1 MLQKLTISNYALITK
16 TVIDF
21 KKEFTVITGET
32 GAGKSIIFGAI
43 ELLIGARSTNKI
55 LKDPNSKCIVE
66 GIFSLNEQVLE
77 QLVKMDLDIEEDLI
91 IRREIRKNGSSR
103 SFINDSPVKLDQL
116 KLISKYIIEIN
127 GQHLI
132 NKMGSLN
139 FKYDFIDSFL
149 DDKTTLINYKNAFL
163 KYSKSL
169 ERQKIIVE
177 KVDVLNEKKDFL
189 KFQLDELSNYD
200 FQNWDEEAIQNDY
213 KIAANQDEINDILE
227 KINNIYSSNNG
238 LRDLFGDL
246 NSQAIDLKTN
256 LQDFTSISDR
266 IDSIKIEL
274 EDVFHEINQNFS
286 NLSADKKNL
295 HELDQ
300 QLRQINFLLKKFNVA
315 DLKSLIQKRDIFKK
329 ELSELSEMDLE
340 LKEVNN
346 LVESNKKQC
355 LETGNKLFK
364 LRSLNISTIEKK
376 INKVLKTLSMGH
388 ANFKI
393 ELIENSFITEY
404 GTDQIY
410 LLISVN
416 NNPKFSP
423 LHQFSSGGEL
433 SRIALAMKYI
443 SSSFNKISTL
453 IFDEIDSGISGKV
466 ASEVGSLLQE
476 ISTSSQVIN
485 ITHLPQV
492 AAIAKHHLNVN
503 KKVIAGEMESS
514 ISYLSKDDRIQVLAK
529 MLGGDKTGEAAL
541 NNALELLN

>member
-1 MLQKLTISNYALITK
+1 VLQKLTISNYALIAK

-43 ELLIGARSTNKI
+43 ELLVGARSTNKI

-77 QLVKMDLDIEEDLI
+77 QLIKMDLDIEEDLI

-116 KLISKYIIEIN
+116 KFISQYIIEIN

-132 NKMGSLN
+132 SKMGSLN

-169 ERQKIIVE
+169 ARQRIIIK

-238 LRDLFGDL
+238 LRDLLGDL

-256 LQDFTSISDR
+256 LEDFSSISDR

-286 NLSADKKNL
+286 NLSTDKKNL

-346 LVESNKKQC
+346 SVEFNKKMC
-355 LETGNKLFK
+355 HETAKKLFK
-364 LRSLNISTIEKK
+364 LRSLNIPTIEKK

-388 ANFKI
+388 AKFKI
-393 ELIENSFITEY
+393 ELIENSSITEY
-404 GTDQIY
+404 GIDQIY

-416 NNPKFSP
+416 NNSKFSS

-443 SSSFNKISTL
+443 SSSFNKIPTL

-514 ISYLSKDDRIQVLAK
+514 ISYLSKDDRIQILAK

>member
-1 MLQKLTISNYALITK
+1 MLQKLTISNYALISK
-16 TVIDF
+16 SVIDF

-43 ELLIGARSTNKI
+43 ELLIGARSSNKI
-55 LKDPNSKCIVE
+55 LKDPNSKCVVE
-66 GIFSLNEQVLE
+66 GVFSSNEQVLK

-116 KLISKYIIEIN
+116 KFISQYIIEIN

-149 DDKTTLINYKNAFL
+149 DENNTLVTYKNAYL
-163 KYSKSL
+163 NYSKSL
-169 ERQKIIVE
+169 ERQKIIVK

-227 KINNIYSSNNG
+227 KINNIYSSNSG

-246 NSQAIDLKTN
+246 NSQAIDLKIH
-256 LQDFTSISDR
+256 LQDFTSISER
-266 IDSIKIEL
+266 IDSVKIEL

-300 QLRQINFLLKKFNVA
+300 QLRQINFLLKKFNVT
-315 DLKSLIQKRDIFKK
+315 DLKSLILKRDIFKK
-329 ELSELSEMDLE
+329 ELSELSEMDQE

-346 LVESNKKQC
+346 LVESNKKLC
-355 LETGNKLFK
+355 LETGNELFE
-364 LRSLNISTIEKK
+364 LRSQKTSIIAKK

-393 ELIENSFITEY
+393 ELTENNSITEY
-404 GTDQIY
+404 GIDQIN

-416 NNPKFSP
+416 NNPKFAP
-423 LHQFSSGGEL
+423 LHEFSSGGEL

-485 ITHLPQV
+485 ISHLPQV

-503 KKVIAGEMESS
+503 KKEIAGEMESN
-514 ISYLSKDDRIQVLAK
+514 ITYLSKDDRIQVLAK

>member
-116 KLISKYIIEIN
+116 KLISQYIIEIN

-364 LRSLNISTIEKK
+364 LRSLNISNIEKK

-393 ELIENSFITEY
+393 ELIENSSITEY

>member
-1 MLQKLTISNYALITK
+1 MLQKLSISNYALISK

-32 GAGKSIIFGAI
+32 GAGKSIIFGAM
-43 ELLIGARSTNKI
+43 ELLIGARSSNKI
-55 LKDPNSKCIVE
+55 LKDPTSKCVVE
-66 GIFSLNEQVLE
+66 GVFSLNEQVIK
-77 QLVKMDLDIEEDLI
+77 QLVLMDLDIEDDLI
-91 IRREIRKNGSSR
+91 IRREIRQNGSSR

-116 KLISKYIIEIN
+116 KLISQYIIEIN

-139 FKYDFIDSFL
+139 FKYDFLDSFL
-149 DDKTTLINYKNAFL
+149 DKKNTLVNYKNAYL
-163 KYSKSL
+163 SYSKSL
-169 ERQKIIVE
+169 ERQKLIIQ

-213 KIAANQDEINDILE
+213 KIAANRDEINDILE

-238 LRDLFGDL
+238 LRYLFGDL
-246 NSQAIDLKTN
+246 NSQSTDLKTH
-256 LQDFTSISDR
+256 LKDFSSISDR
-266 IDSIKIEL
+266 IDSISIEL
-274 EDVFHEINQNFS
+274 EDVFHEINKNFTT
-286 NLSADKKNL
+286 LSPDKKNL
-295 HELDQ
+295 QELDQ
-300 QLRQINFLLKKFNVA
+300 QLRQINFLLKKFNVT
-315 DLKSLIQKRDIFKK
+315 DLKSLVLKSEIFKK

-340 LKEVNN
+340 LSEINN
-346 LVESNKKQC
+346 LVESNKNLC
-355 LETGNKLFK
+355 MEIGYELFK
-364 LRSLNISTIEKK
+364 LRSQKTSIIEKK
-376 INKVLKTLSMGH
+376 ISEVLKTLSMGH

-393 ELIENSFITEY
+393 ELIENNSITEH
-404 GTDQIY
+404 GTDQIN

-416 NNPKFSP
+416 NSPKFFP

-443 SSSFNKISTL
+443 SCSFNKISTL

-466 ASEVGSLLQE
+466 ASEVGSLLQD
-476 ISTSSQVIN
+476 ISTFSQVIN

-492 AAIAKHHLNVN
+492 AAIAKYHLNVN
-503 KKVIAGEMESS
+503 KKEIAGDMESS
-514 ISYLSKDDRIQVLAK
+514 INYLSKEDRVQVLAK
-529 MLGGDKTGEAAL
+529 MLGGDKTGKAAL

>member
-1 MLQKLTISNYALITK
+1 VLQKLTISNYALITK

-66 GIFSLNEQVLE
+66 GIFSLNEQVLQ

-116 KLISKYIIEIN
+116 KLISQYIIEIN

-393 ELIENSFITEY
+393 ELIENSSITEY

>member
-1 MLQKLTISNYALITK
+1 MLQKLTISNYALISK
-16 TVIDF
+16 SVIDF

-43 ELLIGARSTNKI
+43 ELLIGARSSNKI
-55 LKDPNSKCIVE
+55 LKDPNSKCVVE
-66 GIFSLNEQVLE
+66 GVFSSNEQVLK

-116 KLISKYIIEIN
+116 KFISQYIIEIN

-149 DDKTTLINYKNAFL
+149 DENNTLVTYKNAYL
-163 KYSKSL
+163 NYSKSL
-169 ERQKIIVE
+169 ERQKIIVK

-227 KINNIYSSNNG
+227 KINNIYSSNSG

-246 NSQAIDLKTN
+246 NSQAIDLKIH
-256 LQDFTSISDR
+256 LQDFTSISER
-266 IDSIKIEL
+266 IDSVKIEL

-300 QLRQINFLLKKFNVA
+300 QLRQINFLLKKFNVT
-315 DLKSLIQKRDIFKK
+315 DLKSLILKRDIFKK

-346 LVESNKKQC
+346 LVESNKKLC
-355 LETGNKLFK
+355 LETGNELFE
-364 LRSLNISTIEKK
+364 LRSQKTSIIAKK

-393 ELIENSFITEY
+393 ELTENNSITEY
-404 GTDQIY
+404 GTDQIN

-485 ITHLPQV
+485 ISHLPQV

-503 KKVIAGEMESS
+503 KKEIAGEMESN
-514 ISYLSKDDRIQVLAK
+514 ITYLSKDDRIQVLAK

>member
-1 MLQKLTISNYALITK
+1 MLQKLTISNYALISK

-43 ELLIGARSTNKI
+43 ELLIGARSSNKI
-55 LKDPNSKCIVE
+55 LKNPNSKCVVE
-66 GIFSLNEQVLE
+66 GIFSLNEQVLK

-116 KLISKYIIEIN
+116 KFISQYIIEIN

-139 FKYDFIDSFL
+139 FKYDFLDSFL
-149 DDKTTLINYKNAFL
+149 DKKNSLVTYKNAYL
-163 KYSKSL
+163 NYSKSL
-169 ERQKIIVE
+169 ERQKIIVK

-200 FQNWDEEAIQNDY
+200 FQNWDEETIQNDY

-227 KINNIYSSNNG
+227 KINNIYSSNSG
-238 LRDLFGDL
+238 LRDLLGDL
-246 NSQAIDLKTN
+246 HSQAIDLKTHI
-256 LQDFTSISDR
+256 QDFTSISER

-274 EDVFHEINQNFS
+274 EDVFYEINQNFS
-286 NLSADKKNL
+286 NLSPDTKNL

-300 QLRQINFLLKKFNVA
+300 QLRQINFLLKKFNVT
-315 DLKSLIQKRDIFKK
+315 DLKSLVLKRDIFKK

-346 LVESNKKQC
+346 LVEYNKKLC
-355 LETGNKLFK
+355 LEIGKELFK
-364 LRSLNISTIEKK
+364 LRSRKTSIIEKK

-393 ELIENSFITEY
+393 ELLENNSISEH
-404 GTDQIY
+404 GTDQIN

-503 KKVIAGEMESS
+503 KKEIAGEMESN
-514 ISYLSKDDRIQVLAK
+514 ITYLSKDDRIQVLAK

>member
-1 MLQKLTISNYALITK
+1 MLQKLTISNYALISK
-16 TVIDF
+16 SVIDF

-43 ELLIGARSTNKI
+43 ELLIGARSSNKI
-55 LKDPNSKCIVE
+55 LKDPTSKCVVE
-66 GIFSLNEQVLE
+66 GIFSLNEQVLK

-116 KLISKYIIEIN
+116 KFISQYIIEIN

-149 DDKTTLINYKNAFL
+149 DENNTLVTYKNAYL
-163 KYSKSL
+163 NYSKSL
-169 ERQKIIVE
+169 ERQKIIVK

-227 KINNIYSSNNG
+227 KINNIYSSNSG

-246 NSQAIDLKTN
+246 NSQAIDLKIH
-256 LQDFTSISDR
+256 LQDFTSISER
-266 IDSIKIEL
+266 IDSVKIEL

-300 QLRQINFLLKKFNVA
+300 QLRQINFLLKKFNVT
-315 DLKSLIQKRDIFKK
+315 DLKSLILKRDIFKK
-329 ELSELSEMDLE
+329 ELSELSEMDQE

-346 LVESNKKQC
+346 LVESNKKLC
-355 LETGNKLFK
+355 LETGNELFE
-364 LRSLNISTIEKK
+364 LRSQKTSIIAKK

-393 ELIENSFITEY
+393 ELLENNSITEY
-404 GTDQIY
+404 GTDQIN

-485 ITHLPQV
+485 ISHLPQV

-503 KKVIAGEMESS
+503 KKEIAGEMESN
-514 ISYLSKDDRIQVLAK
+514 ITYLSKDDRIQVLAK

>member
-66 GIFSLNEQVLE
+66 GIFSLNEQVLQ

-116 KLISKYIIEIN
+116 KLISQYIIEIN

>member
-116 KLISKYIIEIN
+116 KHISQYIIEIN

-149 DDKTTLINYKNAFL
+149 DDKTTLVNYKNAFL

-169 ERQKIIVE
+169 ERQKIIVK

-238 LRDLFGDL
+238 LRDLLGDL

-256 LQDFTSISDR
+256 LQDFTSISER
-266 IDSIKIEL
+266 IYSIKIEL
-274 EDVFHEINQNFS
+274 EDVFHEIHQNFS
-286 NLSADKKNL
+286 NLSTDKKNL

-315 DLKSLIQKRDIFKK
+315 DLKSLILKRDIFKK

-346 LVESNKKQC
+346 LVESNKKLC

-393 ELIENSFITEY
+393 ELIENSSITEY

-416 NNPKFSP
+416 NNPKFSS

-503 KKVIAGEMESS
+503 KKIIAGEMESS

>member
-1 MLQKLTISNYALITK
+1 MLQKLSISNYALISK

-43 ELLIGARSTNKI
+43 ELLIGARSSNKI
-55 LKDPNSKCIVE
+55 LKDPTSKCVVE
-66 GIFSLNEQVLE
+66 GVFSLNEQVIK
-77 QLVKMDLDIEEDLI
+77 QLVLMDLDIEDVLI
-91 IRREIRKNGSSR
+91 IRREIRQNGSSR

-116 KLISKYIIEIN
+116 KLISQYIIEIN

-139 FKYDFIDSFL
+139 FKYDFLDSFL
-149 DDKTTLINYKNAFL
+149 DKKNTLVNYKNAYSS
-163 KYSKSL
+163 YSKSL
-169 ERQKIIVE
+169 ERQKLIIQ

-213 KIAANQDEINDILE
+213 KIAANRDEINDILE

-238 LRDLFGDL
+238 LRYLFGDL
-246 NSQAIDLKTN
+246 NSQSTDLKTH
-256 LQDFTSISDR
+256 LKDFSSISDR
-266 IDSIKIEL
+266 IDSISIEL
-274 EDVFHEINQNFS
+274 EDVFHEINQNFTT
-286 NLSADKKNL
+286 LSADKKNL
-295 HELDQ
+295 QELDQ
-300 QLRQINFLLKKFNVA
+300 QLRQINFLLKKFNVT
-315 DLKSLIQKRDIFKK
+315 DLKSLVLKSEIFKK

-340 LKEVNN
+340 LSEINN
-346 LVESNKKQC
+346 LVESNKNLC
-355 LETGNKLFK
+355 MEIGHDLFK
-364 LRSLNISTIEKK
+364 LRSQKTSIIEKK
-376 INKVLKTLSMGH
+376 ISKVLKTLSMGH

-393 ELIENSFITEY
+393 ELIENNSITEH
-404 GTDQIY
+404 GTDQIN

-416 NNPKFSP
+416 NSPKFFP

-443 SSSFNKISTL
+443 SCSFNKISTL

-476 ISTSSQVIN
+476 ISTFSQVIN

-492 AAIAKHHLNVN
+492 AAIAKYHLNVN
-503 KKVIAGEMESS
+503 KKEIAGDMESS
-514 ISYLSKDDRIQVLAK
+514 INYLSKEDRVQVLAK
-529 MLGGDKTGEAAL
+529 MLGGDKTGKAAL

>member
-116 KLISKYIIEIN
+116 KLISQYIIEIN

-393 ELIENSFITEY
+393 ELIENSSITEY

-466 ASEVGSLLQE
+466 ASEVGSLLHE

>member
-1 MLQKLTISNYALITK
+1 MLQKLRISNYALISK
-16 TVIDF
+16 KVIDF

-43 ELLIGARSTNKI
+43 ELLIGARSSNKI
-55 LKDPNSKCIVE
+55 LKDPNSKCVVE
-66 GIFSLNEQVLE
+66 GIFSLNEQVLK

-116 KLISKYIIEIN
+116 KFISQYIIEIN

-132 NKMGSLN
+132 NKMGSLK
-139 FKYDFIDSFL
+139 FKYDFLDSFL
-149 DDKTTLINYKNAFL
+149 DKKNALINYNNAYL
-163 KYSKSL
+163 NYSKSL
-169 ERQKIIVE
+169 ERQKIIVK

-200 FQNWDEEAIQNDY
+200 FHNWDEESIQNDY

-227 KINNIYSSNNG
+227 RINNIYSSNNG

-246 NSQAIDLKTN
+246 NSQAIDLNTH
-256 LQDFTSISDR
+256 LQDFTSISER

-274 EDVFHEINQNFS
+274 EDVFYEINQNFS
-286 NLSADKKNL
+286 NLSTDTKNL

-300 QLRQINFLLKKFNVA
+300 QLRQINFLLKKFNVT
-315 DLKSLIQKRDIFKK
+315 DLKSLVLKRDIFKK

-346 LVESNKKQC
+346 LVESNKKLC
-355 LETGNKLFK
+355 LNIGNELFN
-364 LRSLNISTIEKK
+364 LRSKKTSIIEKK
-376 INKVLKTLSMGH
+376 INNVLKTLSMGH

-393 ELIENSFITEY
+393 ELLENNFISEH
-404 GTDQIY
+404 GTDQIN

-503 KKVIAGEMESS
+503 KKEIAGEMESN
-514 ISYLSKDDRIQVLAK
+514 ITYLSKDDRIQVLAK

>member
-1 MLQKLTISNYALITK
+1 
-16 TVIDF
+16 
-21 KKEFTVITGET
+21 
-32 GAGKSIIFGAI
+32 
-43 ELLIGARSTNKI
+43 
-55 LKDPNSKCIVE
+55 
-66 GIFSLNEQVLE
+66 
-77 QLVKMDLDIEEDLI
+77 MDLDIEEDLI

-103 SFINDSPVKLDQL
+103 SFINDSPVKIDQL
-116 KLISKYIIEIN
+116 KFISQYIIEIN

-132 NKMGSLN
+132 NKMDSLN
-139 FKYDFIDSFL
+139 FKYDFLDSFL
-149 DDKTTLINYKNAFL
+149 DKKNILVKYKNAYL
-163 KYSKSL
+163 SYSKSL
-169 ERQKIIVE
+169 ERQKIIVK

-200 FQNWDEEAIQNDY
+200 FQNWDEEVIQNDY

-227 KINNIYSSNNG
+227 KIKNIYSSNNG
-238 LRDLFGDL
+238 LRDLFRNL
-246 NSQAIDLKTN
+246 NSLAIDLKTH
-256 LQDFTSISDR
+256 LKDFSSISDR
-266 IDSIKIEL
+266 IDSIIIEL
-274 EDVFHEINQNFS
+274 EDVFYEINQNFS
-286 NLSADKKNL
+286 NLNIDKKNL

-300 QLRQINFLLKKFNVA
+300 QLRQINFLLKKFNVS
-315 DLKSLIQKRDIFKK
+315 DLKSLILKRDIFKK

-340 LKEVNN
+340 LKEVNI
-346 LVESNKKQC
+346 LVDSNKKLC
-355 LETGNKLFK
+355 LEVGNELFK
-364 LRSLNISTIEKK
+364 LRSQKTFIIEKK

-393 ELIENSFITEY
+393 ELIKNNSITEH
-404 GTDQIY
+404 GTDQIN

-476 ISTSSQVIN
+476 IATSSQVIN

-492 AAIAKHHLNVN
+492 AATAKHHLNVN
-503 KKVIAGEMESS
+503 KKEIAGEMESS
-514 ISYLSKDDRIQVLAK
+514 INYLSKDDRIQVLAK
-529 MLGGDKTGEAAL
+529 MLGGDKTGKAAL

>member
-66 GIFSLNEQVLE
+66 GIFSLNEQVLQ

-116 KLISKYIIEIN
+116 KLISQYIIEIN

-393 ELIENSFITEY
+393 ELIENSSITEY

>member
-116 KLISKYIIEIN
+116 KLISQYIIEIN

-466 ASEVGSLLQE
+466 ASEVGSLLHE

>member
-1 MLQKLTISNYALITK
+1 MLQKLTISNYALISK

-43 ELLIGARSTNKI
+43 ELLIGARSSNKI
-55 LKDPNSKCIVE
+55 LKDPNSKCVVE
-66 GIFSLNEQVLE
+66 GIFSLNEQVLK

-116 KLISKYIIEIN
+116 KFISQYIIEIN

-139 FKYDFIDSFL
+139 FKYDFLDSFL
-149 DDKTTLINYKNAFL
+149 DEKNSLDTYKNAYL
-163 KYSKSL
+163 NYSKSI
-169 ERQKIIVE
+169 ERQKIIVK

-200 FQNWDEEAIQNDY
+200 FQNWDEETIQNDY

-227 KINNIYSSNNG
+227 KINNIYSSNSG
-238 LRDLFGDL
+238 LRDLLGDL
-246 NSQAIDLKTN
+246 HSKAIDLKTHI
-256 LQDFTSISDR
+256 QDFTSISER

-274 EDVFHEINQNFS
+274 EDVFYEINQNFS
-286 NLSADKKNL
+286 NISTDTKNL

-300 QLRQINFLLKKFNVA
+300 QLRQINFLLKKFNVT
-315 DLKSLIQKRDIFKK
+315 DLKSLVLKRDIFKK

-346 LVESNKKQC
+346 LVEYNKKLC
-355 LETGNKLFK
+355 LEIGKKLFK
-364 LRSLNISTIEKK
+364 LRSRKTSIIENK

-393 ELIENSFITEY
+393 ELLENNSISEH
-404 GTDQIY
+404 GTDQIN

-503 KKVIAGEMESS
+503 KKEIAGEMESN
-514 ISYLSKDDRIQVLAK
+514 ITYLSKDDRIQVLAK

>member
-1 MLQKLTISNYALITK
+1 MLQKLSISNYALISK

-21 KKEFTVITGET
+21 EKEFTVITGET

-43 ELLIGARSTNKI
+43 ELLIGARSSNKI
-55 LKDPNSKCIVE
+55 LKDPTSKCVVE
-66 GIFSLNEQVLE
+66 GVFSLNEQVLK
-77 QLVKMDLDIEEDLI
+77 QLVKMDLDIEDELI
-91 IRREIRKNGSSR
+91 IRREIRQNGSSR
-103 SFINDSPVKLDQL
+103 SFINDSPVKLEQV
-116 KLISKYIIEIN
+116 KFISQYIIEIN

-139 FKYDFIDSFL
+139 FKYDFLDSFL
-149 DDKTTLINYKNAFL
+149 DKKNTLVKYKNAYL
-163 KYSKSL
+163 SYSKSL
-169 ERQKIIVE
+169 ERQKLIIQ
-177 KVDVLNEKKDFL
+177 KVDILNEKKDFL

-238 LRDLFGDL
+238 LRVLFGDL
-246 NSQAIDLKTN
+246 NSQATDLKIH
-256 LQDFTSISDR
+256 LQDFSSISER
-266 IDSIKIEL
+266 INSIKIEL

-286 NLSADKKNL
+286 SLSADKKNL
-295 HELDQ
+295 QELDQ
-300 QLRQINFLLKKFNVA
+300 QLRQINFLLKKFNVT
-315 DLKSLIQKRDIFKK
+315 DLKSLILKRDIFKK

-340 LKEVNN
+340 LREVND
-346 LVESNKKQC
+346 LVESNKNLC
-355 LETGNKLFK
+355 MEIGYELFK
-364 LRSLNISTIEKK
+364 LRSQKTSTIEKK

-393 ELIENSFITEY
+393 ELIENNFITEY
-404 GTDQIY
+404 GTDQIN

-416 NNPKFSP
+416 NSPNFSP

-443 SSSFNKISTL
+443 SCSFNKISTL

-492 AAIAKHHLNVN
+492 AAIAKYHLNVN
-503 KKVIAGEMESS
+503 KKEIAGEMESS
-514 ISYLSKDDRIQVLAK
+514 IKYLSKEDRIQVLAK
-529 MLGGDKTGEAAL
+529 MLGGDKTGKAAL

>member
-1 MLQKLTISNYALITK
+1 VLQKLTISNYALITK

-116 KLISKYIIEIN
+116 KLISQYIIEIN

-393 ELIENSFITEY
+393 ELIENSSITDY

>member
-116 KLISKYIIEIN
+116 KHISQYIIEIN

-149 DDKTTLINYKNAFL
+149 DDKTTLVNYKNAFL

-169 ERQKIIVE
+169 ERQKIIVK

-238 LRDLFGDL
+238 LRDLLGDL

-266 IDSIKIEL
+266 IYSIKIEL
-274 EDVFHEINQNFS
+274 EDVFHEIHQNFS
-286 NLSADKKNL
+286 NLSTDKKNL

-315 DLKSLIQKRDIFKK
+315 DLKSLILKRDIFKK

-346 LVESNKKQC
+346 LVESNKKLC

-393 ELIENSFITEY
+393 ELIENSSITEY

-503 KKVIAGEMESS
+503 KKIIAGEMESS

>member
-21 KKEFTVITGET
+21 KKEFSVITGET

-116 KLISKYIIEIN
+116 KLISQYIIEIN

-364 LRSLNISTIEKK
+364 LRSLNKSNIEKN
-376 INKVLKTLSMGH
+376 INKVLKSLSMGH

-393 ELIENSFITEY
+393 ELIENSSITEY

>member
-1 MLQKLTISNYALITK
+1 VLQKLTISNYALITK

-116 KLISKYIIEIN
+116 KLISQYIIEIN

-364 LRSLNISTIEKK
+364 LRSLNISTMEKK

-393 ELIENSFITEY
+393 ELIENSSITEY

>member
-1 MLQKLTISNYALITK
+1 MLQKLSISNYALISK

-43 ELLIGARSTNKI
+43 ELLIGARSSNKI
-55 LKDPNSKCIVE
+55 LKDPTSKCVVE
-66 GIFSLNEQVLE
+66 GVFSLNEQVIK
-77 QLVKMDLDIEEDLI
+77 QLVLMDLDIEDDLI
-91 IRREIRKNGSSR
+91 IRREIRQNGSSR

-116 KLISKYIIEIN
+116 KLISQYIIEIN

-139 FKYDFIDSFL
+139 FKYDFLDSFL
-149 DDKTTLINYKNAFL
+149 DKKNTLVNYKNAYL
-163 KYSKSL
+163 SYSKSL
-169 ERQKIIVE
+169 ERQKLIIQ

-213 KIAANQDEINDILE
+213 KIAANRDEINDILE

-238 LRDLFGDL
+238 LRYLFGDL
-246 NSQAIDLKTN
+246 NSQSTDLKTH
-256 LQDFTSISDR
+256 LKDFSSISDR
-266 IDSIKIEL
+266 IDSISIEL
-274 EDVFHEINQNFS
+274 EDVFHEINQNFTT
-286 NLSADKKNL
+286 LSADKKNL
-295 HELDQ
+295 QELDQ
-300 QLRQINFLLKKFNVA
+300 QLRQINFLLKKFNVT
-315 DLKSLIQKRDIFKK
+315 DLKSLVLKSEIFKK

-340 LKEVNN
+340 LSEINN
-346 LVESNKKQC
+346 LVESNKNLC
-355 LETGNKLFK
+355 MEIGYELFK
-364 LRSLNISTIEKK
+364 LRSQKTSIIEKK
-376 INKVLKTLSMGH
+376 ISEVLKTLSMGH

-393 ELIENSFITEY
+393 ELIENNSITDH
-404 GTDQIY
+404 GTDQIN

-416 NNPKFSP
+416 NSPKFFP

-443 SSSFNKISTL
+443 SCSFNKISTL

-466 ASEVGSLLQE
+466 ASEVGSLLQD
-476 ISTSSQVIN
+476 ISTFSQVIN

-492 AAIAKHHLNVN
+492 AAIAKYHLNVN
-503 KKVIAGEMESS
+503 KKEIAGDMESS
-514 ISYLSKDDRIQVLAK
+514 INYLSKEDRVQVLAK
-529 MLGGDKTGEAAL
+529 MLGGDKTGKAAL

>member
-1 MLQKLTISNYALITK
+1 VLQKLSISNYALISK

-32 GAGKSIIFGAI
+32 GAGKSIIFGAM
-43 ELLIGARSTNKI
+43 ELLIGARSSNKI
-55 LKDPNSKCIVE
+55 LKDPTSKCVVE
-66 GIFSLNEQVLE
+66 GVFSLNEQVIK
-77 QLVKMDLDIEEDLI
+77 QLVLMDLDIEDVLI
-91 IRREIRKNGSSR
+91 IRREIRQNGSSR

-116 KLISKYIIEIN
+116 KLISQYIIEIN

-139 FKYDFIDSFL
+139 FKYDFLDSFL
-149 DDKTTLINYKNAFL
+149 DKKNTLVNYKNAYL
-163 KYSKSL
+163 SYSKSL
-169 ERQKIIVE
+169 ERQKLIIQ

-213 KIAANQDEINDILE
+213 KIAANRDEINDILE

-238 LRDLFGDL
+238 LRYLFGDL
-246 NSQAIDLKTN
+246 NSQSTDLKTH
-256 LQDFTSISDR
+256 LKDFSSISDR
-266 IDSIKIEL
+266 IDSISIEL
-274 EDVFHEINQNFS
+274 EDVFHEINQNFTT
-286 NLSADKKNL
+286 LSPDKKNL
-295 HELDQ
+295 QELDQ
-300 QLRQINFLLKKFNVA
+300 QLRQINFLLKKFNVT
-315 DLKSLIQKRDIFKK
+315 DLKSLVLKSEIFKK

-340 LKEVNN
+340 LSEINN
-346 LVESNKKQC
+346 LVESNKNLC
-355 LETGNKLFK
+355 MEIGYELFK
-364 LRSLNISTIEKK
+364 LRSQKTSIIEKK
-376 INKVLKTLSMGH
+376 ISEVLKALSMGH

-393 ELIENSFITEY
+393 ELIENNSITEH
-404 GTDQIY
+404 GTDQIN

-416 NNPKFSP
+416 NSPKFFP

-443 SSSFNKISTL
+443 SCSFNKISTL

-466 ASEVGSLLQE
+466 ASEVGSLLQD
-476 ISTSSQVIN
+476 ISTFSQVIN

-492 AAIAKHHLNVN
+492 AAIAKYHLNVN
-503 KKVIAGEMESS
+503 KKEIAGDMESS
-514 ISYLSKDDRIQVLAK
+514 INYLSKEDRVQVLAK
-529 MLGGDKTGEAAL
+529 MLGGDKTGKAAL

>member
-1 MLQKLTISNYALITK
+1 MLQKLTISNYALISK

-32 GAGKSIIFGAI
+32 GAGKSIIFGAV
-43 ELLIGARSTNKI
+43 ELLIGARSSNKI
-55 LKDPNSKCIVE
+55 LKDPNSKCVVE
-66 GIFSLNEQVLE
+66 GIFSLNEQVIK

-91 IRREIRKNGSSR
+91 IRREIRKNGTSR

-116 KLISKYIIEIN
+116 KFISQYIIEIN

-139 FKYDFIDSFL
+139 FKYDFLDSFL
-149 DDKTTLINYKNAFL
+149 EKKVALVNYKNAYFN
-163 KYSKSL
+163 YSKSL
-169 ERQKIIVE
+169 ERQKIIVK

-200 FQNWDEEAIQNDY
+200 FQNWNEEAIQNDY

-227 KINNIYSSNNG
+227 KINNIYSSNSG

-246 NSQAIDLKTN
+246 NSQAVDLKTH
-256 LQDFTSISDR
+256 LLDFTSISDR
-266 IDSIKIEL
+266 IVSIKIEL
-274 EDVFHEINQNFS
+274 EDVFHEINKNFS

-300 QLRQINFLLKKFNVA
+300 QLRQINFLLKKFNVT
-315 DLKSLIQKRDIFKK
+315 DLKALILKRDYFMK

-340 LKEVNN
+340 LKEINN
-346 LVESNKKQC
+346 LVKSNKKLC
-355 LETGNKLFK
+355 LEIGNELFK
-364 LRSLNISTIEKK
+364 LRSQKKSIIEKK

-393 ELIENSFITEY
+393 ELIKNSSITEH
-404 GTDQIY
+404 GTDQIN

-476 ISTSSQVIN
+476 ISNSSQVIN

-492 AAIAKHHLNVN
+492 AAIAKYHLNVN
-503 KKVIAGEMESS
+503 KKEIAGEMESS
-514 ISYLSKDDRIQVLAK
+514 INYLSKDDRIQVLAK

>member
-1 MLQKLTISNYALITK
+1 MLQKLSISNYALITK
-16 TVIDF
+16 TVINF

-116 KLISKYIIEIN
+116 KHISQYIIEIN

-139 FKYDFIDSFL
+139 FKYDFIDSFF
-149 DDKTTLINYKNAFL
+149 DNKTTLVNYKNAFL

-169 ERQKIIVE
+169 ERQKIIVK

-238 LRDLFGDL
+238 LRDLLGDL

-274 EDVFHEINQNFS
+274 EDVFHEIHQNFS
-286 NLSADKKNL
+286 NLSTDKKNL

-315 DLKSLIQKRDIFKK
+315 DLKSLILKRDIFKK

-346 LVESNKKQC
+346 LVESNKKLC

-393 ELIENSFITEY
+393 ELIENSSITEY

>member
-1 MLQKLTISNYALITK
+1 MLQKLSISNYALISK

-32 GAGKSIIFGAI
+32 GAGKSIIFGAM
-43 ELLIGARSTNKI
+43 ELLIGARSSNKI
-55 LKDPNSKCIVE
+55 LKDPTSKCVVE
-66 GIFSLNEQVLE
+66 GVFSLNEQVIK
-77 QLVKMDLDIEEDLI
+77 QLVLMDLDIEDVLI
-91 IRREIRKNGSSR
+91 IRREIRQNGSSR

-116 KLISKYIIEIN
+116 KLISQYIIEIN

-139 FKYDFIDSFL
+139 FKYDFLDSFL
-149 DDKTTLINYKNAFL
+149 DKKNTLVNYKNAYSS
-163 KYSKSL
+163 YSKSL
-169 ERQKIIVE
+169 ERQKLIIQ

-213 KIAANQDEINDILE
+213 KIAANRDEINDILE

-238 LRDLFGDL
+238 LRYLFGDL
-246 NSQAIDLKTN
+246 NSQSTDLKTH
-256 LQDFTSISDR
+256 LKDFSSISDR
-266 IDSIKIEL
+266 IDSISIEL
-274 EDVFHEINQNFS
+274 EDVFHEINQNFTT
-286 NLSADKKNL
+286 LSADKKNL
-295 HELDQ
+295 QELDQ
-300 QLRQINFLLKKFNVA
+300 QLRQINFLLKKFNVT
-315 DLKSLIQKRDIFKK
+315 DLKSLVLKSEIFKK

-340 LKEVNN
+340 LSEINN
-346 LVESNKKQC
+346 LVESNKNLC
-355 LETGNKLFK
+355 MEIGHDLFK
-364 LRSLNISTIEKK
+364 LRSQKTSIIEKK
-376 INKVLKTLSMGH
+376 ISKVLKTLSMGH

-393 ELIENSFITEY
+393 ELIENNSITEH
-404 GTDQIY
+404 GTDQIN

-416 NNPKFSP
+416 NSPKFFP

-443 SSSFNKISTL
+443 SCSFNKISTL

-476 ISTSSQVIN
+476 ISTFSQVIN

-492 AAIAKHHLNVN
+492 AAIAKYHLNVN
-503 KKVIAGEMESS
+503 KKEIAGDMESR
-514 ISYLSKDDRIQVLAK
+514 INYLSKEDRVQVLAK
-529 MLGGDKTGEAAL
+529 MLGGDKTGKAAL